1 MLLVEKKDVYV
12 ELESVVLV
20 HIMQSLVSLLL
31 LQMALLVPIMIVLC
45 TIYKYLLS

>member
-1 MLLVEKKDVYV
+1 MSITILLVEKKDVYA

-31 LQMALLVPIMIVLC
+31 LRMGLLVLIMIVLR
-45 TIYKYLLS
+45 IN